1 MHFLNT
7 IVKLVFIIYMWVLL
21 CHYISV
27 SQNAYAET
35 LATRDS
41 VRKMVPGRVSLENT
55 VHNTSS
61 LWQSQL
67 ILMILRKLYKGSKK
81 PNSLCEF

>member
-1 MHFLNT
+1 ML
-7 IVKLVFIIYMWVLL
+7 VLL
-21 CHYISV
+21 CDYINV
-27 SQNAYAET
+27 SQNAYAEM

-41 VRKMVPGRVSLENT
+41 VRQMVPGWVSLENT

-67 ILMILRKLYKGSKK
+67 ILMILRKLQEGSKK

>member
-1 MHFLNT
+1 MVMLILNIINYKKTILIHFLNT
-7 IVKLVFIIYMWVLL
+7 ITKLIFIIRMLVLL
-21 CHYISV
+21 CDYISV

-41 VRKMVPGRVSLENT
+41 VRQMVPGWVSLENT

-61 LWQSQL
+61 L
-67 ILMILRKLYKGSKK
+67 
-81 PNSLCEF
+81 